1 MRALAAYNAG
11 PKNVDR
17 MRKKTK
23 ALGLDP
29 NRWFGNVEHGALAVI
44 GQETVQ
50 YVRNIYKYYITY
62 KSVLALE
69 AAREAALRRAGG
81 KQN

>member
-1 MRALAAYNAG
+1 MR
-11 PKNVDR
+11 
-17 MRKKTK
+17 RKAE

-29 NRWFGNVEHGALAVI
+29 NRWFGHVEQGALAVI

-62 KSVLALE
+62 KTLAEVRSAAAE
-69 AAREAALRRAGG
+69 ARTPTR
-81 KQN
+81 